1 MHYHNNLDTELD
13 IKVVE
18 AEIGGV
24 KVQPPGDEFRRFRA
38 EKFEEIRKK
47 YDISTIKDHPVIR
60 AYRDFYWRIGI
71 DPTKIRPSSE
81 ALLRRVLKG
90 RSIPEINNVVAS
102 YNLASILT
110 LISIGAYD
118 RKKLMGE
125 IGLRRSRNENF
136 IGIGGKRLVTRGEI
150 VVSDEEK
157 IINIF
162 PYRDA
167 EATKITENTEEVLF
181 IFSGV
186 KGIEMSY
193 LEKAAEKTL
202 EIVRCFCG
210 E

>member
-18 AEIGGV
+18 AEINGV
-24 KVQPPGDEFRRFRA
+24 KVQPPGDEFRRFRT

-102 YNLASILT
+102 YNLTSILT
-110 LISIGAYD
+110 LISIGAYN
-118 RKKLMGE
+118 RKKLKGEISMRRSMGE
-125 IGLRRSRNENF
+125 NF
-136 IGIGGKRLVTRGEI
+136 TGIGGKRLVTRGEI

-167 EATKITENTEEVLF
+167 EATKITDDTEDVLF

-193 LEKAAEKTL
+193 LEKASEKTL
-202 EIVRCFCG
+202 EIVRRFCG